1 MNGLRNTEVKK
12 GRFLRPS
19 TLAIKWS
26 DVVMPSN
33 CGMIKCGLICFW
45 AIWLS
50 IVFASNVCDA
60 LVQLGSLPATWPF
73 ASGNYA
79 AIVKV
84 TARYAVPSMVLGGLF
99 LGVILWEGIGTV
111 LFWRAA
117 VMARRAGGGRDAV
130 YQAFGCGLALMA
142 AFVIT
147 DEVCIVY
154 DLEASHLRL
163 FIAMLVSLLFIE
175 LVPEGRCGDVAK

>member
-1 MNGLRNTEVKK
+1 MAL
-12 GRFLRPS
+12 
-19 TLAIKWS
+19 
-26 DVVMPSN
+26 N
-33 CGMIKCGLICFW
+33 CRMIKSGLIVFW

-50 IVFASNVCDA
+50 VVLASNVCDA
-60 LVQLGSLPATWPF
+60 LVQLGALPATWPF

-84 TARYAVPSMVLGGLF
+84 TSRYAVPSTVLSGLF

-117 VMARRAGGGRDAV
+117 VVARRAGTGRDAV
-130 YQAFGCGLALMA
+130 YAAFGCGLALMA

-163 FIAMLVSLLFIE
+163 FMAMLVSVLFIE
-175 LVPEGRCGDVAK
+175 LVPDERCADTAN

>member
-1 MNGLRNTEVKK
+1 L
-12 GRFLRPS
+12 
-19 TLAIKWS
+19 
-26 DVVMPSN
+26 
-33 CGMIKCGLICFW
+33 
-45 AIWLS
+45 
-50 IVFASNVCDA
+50 ASNVCDA
-60 LVQLGSLPATWPF
+60 LVQLGTLPVTWPF

-84 TARYAVPSMVLGGLF
+84 TARYAVPSAVLGVLF
-99 LGVILWEGIGTV
+99 LSVILWEGIGTV
-111 LFWRAA
+111 LFWRA
-117 VMARRAGGGRDAV
+117 VVIARRAGCRGDTV

-163 FIAMLVSLLFIE
+163 FMAMLVSLLFID
-175 LVPEGRCGDVAK
+175 LVPDERCADTAN

>member
-1 MNGLRNTEVKK
+1 M
-12 GRFLRPS
+12 
-19 TLAIKWS
+19 A
-26 DVVMPSN
+26 SN
-33 CGMIKCGLICFW
+33 CRMIKCGLICFW

-50 IVFASNVCDA
+50 VVLASNVCDA
-60 LVQLGSLPATWPF
+60 LVQLGTLPATWPF
-73 ASGNYA
+73 ASGNFA

-84 TARYAVPSMVLGGLF
+84 TARYDVPSAVLGGLF

-111 LFWRAA
+111 LFWRA
-117 VMARRAGGGRDAV
+117 VVVTRRVGSGRDAV
-130 YQAFGCGLALMA
+130 YRAFGCGLALMT

-175 LVPEGRCGDVAK
+175 LVPDECCADTAK